1 MHMIV
6 AEAWPKLV
14 HFVSIAFD
22 YSCDVIIMIIAV
34 AICQYIE
41 TTRSETGSLKS
52 RITEMSCREYPFGGQ
67 MGRQHSISGSLLSV
81 FGRAWHVPLGIKMPW
96 KENYP

>member
-1 MHMIV
+1 MIV

-52 RITEMSCREYPFGGQ
+52 RITEMICREYPFGGQ

-81 FGRAWHVPLGIKMPW
+81 FGRAWRVPLGIKMPW